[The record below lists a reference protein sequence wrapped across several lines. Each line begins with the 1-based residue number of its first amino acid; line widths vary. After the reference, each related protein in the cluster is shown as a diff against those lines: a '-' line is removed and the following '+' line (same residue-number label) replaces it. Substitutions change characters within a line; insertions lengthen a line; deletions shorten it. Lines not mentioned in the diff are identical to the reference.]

1 MKIFISHSS
10 QNKSFGQELVNL
22 MVSLGISSDKIIF
35 TSNVAHG
42 IPIGN
47 NIFDWLKSQISD
59 KMK

>member
-10 QNKSFGQELVNL
+10 QNKPFGQELVNL

-47 NIFDWLKSQISD
+47 NIFDWLKS
-59 KMK
+59 